1 MFPLFFNYLGLNI
14 KYINRNFKYFFF
26 RCKVLAY
33 CMVKIF
39 TFKAYYFTKL
49 HISYIKVNTFSS
61 NNYFF
66 YINTF
71 TYICEVLN
79 RYMGSEVIIH
89 QLLIFGVLMVV
100 GALGSYFGIIKDEA
114 KDFLSR
120 FIIDITLPC
129 LIFSTFAKIDSN
141 PTLLINGLLVFGF
154 TFVNLAIALFAG
166 TVSAR
171 LQGLNPADTTVHSLH
186 TMFGNIVFLGYPLF
200 DALFPGGI
208 GIFYAAA
215 YQLASNS
222 VTFTYGIYRL
232 SAGQAKSGLKSLLN
246 INTFALLIGFT
257 ITAFGIK
264 IPAFLIDALSGLGKA
279 TSPLSMVYIGALL
292 MGLGIRKSVSHKSIY
307 LLSLNKLILLPVFL
321 GFIYLW
327 IFRFFNL
334 QISSEAFIVL
344 VMQMAMPCQTIIVVM
359 SRRYGGNYQLAAG
372 NLFVSTILSIATLP
386 AIYIYLNFLLK

>member
-1 MFPLFFNYLGLNI
+1 
-14 KYINRNFKYFFF
+14 
-26 RCKVLAY
+26 
-33 CMVKIF
+33 
-39 TFKAYYFTKL
+39 
-49 HISYIKVNTFSS
+49 
-61 NNYFF
+61 
-66 YINTF
+66 
-71 TYICEVLN
+71 
-79 RYMGSEVIIH
+79 MGSEIIIH

-100 GALGSYFGIIKDEA
+100 GALGSYFEIIKDEA

-129 LIFSTFAKIDSN
+129 LIFSTFARIEGNSS
-141 PTLLINGLLVFGF
+141 LLINGAIVFGF
-154 TFVNLAIALFAG
+154 TFINLAIALAAG
-166 TVSAR
+166 TISSK
-171 LQGLNPADTTVHSLH
+171 LQGLNPANATIYSLH

-200 DALFPGGI
+200 DALFPGGV

-232 SAGQAKSGLKSLLN
+232 SSGQKKSGIKSLLN

-264 IPAFLIDALSGLGKA
+264 IPTFLIDALSGLGKA

-292 MGLGIRKSVSHKSIY
+292 MGIGIRQSVKHKSIY
-307 LLSLNKLILLPVFL
+307 ILSFNKLILLPILL
-321 GFIYLW
+321 GFGYLW
-327 IFRFFNL
+327 IFKALNL
-334 QISSEAFIVL
+334 QVSREAFVVL

-372 NLFVSTILSIATLP
+372 NLFVSTIMSIATLP
-386 AIYIYLNFLLK
+386 AIFFYLNQLLG